1 VRVLAFGIWSQGPE
15 YPRPANL
22 IGGLRDAGAE
32 VTECRYA
39 MAGDFSRRLRSVRG
53 VAGPL
58 GFALSLLAGVP
69 VLAWRFLRAPRSDL
83 ILLQHPGIFHLHL
96 ARFLRLFAHRRA
108 PIALDLFFSLHEAL
122 AADRRLLAPGSAAAR
137 ALFLL
142 ERSACRGAD
151 LVLTDTRAHAEW
163 AAGYFGLP
171 AAKVLPIPVGP
182 AFPPSPSP
190 ADLSADLSAEVPPMG
205 GTKAEVPPMGGT
217 KAEPFTVLFV
227 GTYIPLH
234 GIETILGAAALL
246 ADEPGVRFLMVGK
259 GQLREEMERRAR
271 EKRTAPMEFRDWVA
285 TAGLPALYRSC
296 SLALGVFGVTEK
308 AGRVIPSKVYDICA
322 AGVPFITA
330 DSPAI
335 REAFRDGENAC
346 LVPPGDPEALARGI
360 LRLKADPSLRR
371 ALAAGAHRAALGP
384 LSRQAIGAAL
394 LEKPPRS

>member
-182 AFPPSPSP
+182 AFPPR
-190 ADLSADLSAEVPPMG
+190 PPRR
-205 GTKAEVPPMGGT
+205 TCPPT
-217 KAEPFTVLFV
+217 CPPKS
-227 GTYIPLH
+227 
-234 GIETILGAAALL
+234 
-246 ADEPGVRFLMVGK
+246 
-259 GQLREEMERRAR
+259 RR
-271 EKRTAPMEFRDWVA
+271 W
-285 TAGLPALYRSC
+285 
-296 SLALGVFGVTEK
+296 
-308 AGRVIPSKVYDICA
+308 AGRRRKSRRW
-322 AGVPFITA
+322 AG
-330 DSPAI
+330 
-335 REAFRDGENAC
+335 
-346 LVPPGDPEALARGI
+346 
-360 LRLKADPSLRR
+360 RR
-371 ALAAGAHRAALGP
+371 RKSRRWAGRRRK
-384 LSRQAIGAAL
+384 SRRWAGGRR
-394 LEKPPRS
+394 KYRRWGGRRRKR